1 MILPVTIIVYPPP
14 NSLHEMLLSKWL
26 HLISCY
32 LTQDDTVFSIECL
45 VIRFEW
51 FLFFHLGES
60 SSFTDHSGGLFVWK
74 GVMFRYE
81 RVILD
86 LTITNQYTLSLN
98 DKKKKWSYGWGVC
111 RKVSHCQVT
120 LWNQLIAG
128 SQKPLS
134 PLKNHVQNLLKG
146 TKYLTDFKWQEIY

>member
-1 MILPVTIIVYPPP
+1 MGGLRGGAPRIKLCWSWVPPGLQVAPAHMILPVTIIVYPPP

-74 GVMFRYE
+74 GFMFRYE

-86 LTITNQYTLSLN
+86 LTITNQYIFTTDRGLCTDTLSLN
-98 DKKKKWSYGWGVC
+98 DKTEKYSYGWGVVE
-111 RKVSHCQVT
+111 RSVT
-120 LWNQLIAG
+120 V
-128 SQKPLS
+128 K
-134 PLKNHVQNLLKG
+134 
-146 TKYLTDFKWQEIY
+146 

>member
-45 VIRFEW
+45 VISFEW
-51 FLFFHLGES
+51 FLFFHLEES
-60 SSFTDHSGGLFVWK
+60 SSSTDHNGGLFVWK

-86 LTITNQYTLSLN
+86 LTDNKLIYFYNRQRLVYRHFVVEWQT
-98 DKKKKWSYGWGVC
+98 KKWSYGWGV
-111 RKVSHCQVT
+111 VETSVT
-120 LWNQLIAG
+120 V
-128 SQKPLS
+128 K
-134 PLKNHVQNLLKG
+134 
-146 TKYLTDFKWQEIY
+146 